1 MNKQDIYK
9 IIGYNGNYDNKVKK
23 AIRKLLKENHPD
35 SGGNIENFK
44 IINEVKKELEENKVS
59 IIVNK
64 KNISNNFKDIDYQYC
79 IDKKKQLENKK
90 ELLQKEL
97 NEIKD
102 NLKLNIDNYAIL
114 YKSSLDKE
122 HMLYNNIDNLNRLMM
137 IICVLTTLL
146 IITLGIMIIFNK
158 NVFIILSILLVM
170 LVIWVIAFLKKIK
183 SINNEKK
190 IKLDD
195 YFDTVNE
202 IKISKKIKK
211 DLNNKKLDL
220 ERKINKINNDI
231 RFYDNIIKNE

>member
-190 IKLDD
+190 VKLDD

>member
-64 KNISNNFKDIDYQYC
+64 KNISNSFKDIDYQYC

-190 IKLDD
+190 VKLDD

>member
-1 MNKQDIYK
+1 
-9 IIGYNGNYDNKVKK
+9 
-23 AIRKLLKENHPD
+23 
-35 SGGNIENFK
+35 
-44 IINEVKKELEENKVS
+44 
-59 IIVNK
+59 
-64 KNISNNFKDIDYQYC
+64 
-79 IDKKKQLENKK
+79 
-90 ELLQKEL
+90 
-97 NEIKD
+97 
-102 NLKLNIDNYAIL
+102 
-114 YKSSLDKE
+114 
-122 HMLYNNIDNLNRLMM
+122 M

-170 LVIWVIAFLKKIK
+170 LVIWFIAFLKKIK

-190 IKLDD
+190 VKLDD

>member
-158 NVFIILSILLVM
+158 NVFIILSILLVL

-190 IKLDD
+190 VKLDD

>member
-64 KNISNNFKDIDYQYC
+64 KNISNSFKDIDYQYC

-146 IITLGIMIIFNK
+146 TITLGIMIIFNK
-158 NVFIILSILLVM
+158 NVFIILSILLVL

-190 IKLDD
+190 VKLDD

>member
-114 YKSSLDKE
+114 YKSSLDKD

-158 NVFIILSILLVM
+158 NVFIILSILLVL

-190 IKLDD
+190 VKLDD